1 MAMPSTQQSAPTR
14 ADEFGVYANY
24 EMPPPPPSVQTSQ
37 QQQQPSN
44 SPPSSSPPPSFSS
57 PPMSPQMQ
65 YSQPQYMPPESHR
78 DSFNIDSTSS
88 GIGMSKGFGL
98 ETGINYNQ
106 DGGGSRSRETGGYS
120 PSINTDD
127 DSFAFKSPD
136 PFYYKVTKYIN
147 TRYQLLLDASTPH
160 WALRWTF
167 SLVILLIFMIRIVVA
182 QGWYV
187 ICYGLSIYYLNLFIG
202 FLSPRIDP
210 AFAAGGE
217 FDIDD
222 LNDSATGPMLPT
234 KANDEFKPFIRRL
247 PEFQFWL
254 SATTA
259 TLISLF
265 LTLFEIFDLPV
276 FWPILL
282 LYFILLFVST
292 MRQQIRHMVKY
303 GYVPWDKGK
312 KKYGQSNQEPSSLF
326 STTI

>member
-1 MAMPSTQQSAPTR
+1 MAMPSTQQSVPTR
-14 ADEFGVYANY
+14 ADEFGVYSNHGLS
-24 EMPPPPPSVQTSQ
+24 PPPPSMQSPQQYQTPGSP
-37 QQQQPSN
+37 PSL
-44 SPPSSSPPPSFSS
+44 SPPSSSSSPPS
-57 PPMSPQMQ
+57 PPMSSQMQ

-78 DSFNIDSTSS
+78 DSLNINSNFTNS
-88 GIGMSKGFGL
+88 GIGISRFGSDTKG
-98 ETGINYNQ
+98 
-106 DGGGSRSRETGGYS
+106 DGGVGGEGIGGYS
-120 PSINTDD
+120 PSVNAQD

-136 PFYYKVTKYIN
+136 PFYYTLTKYIN
-147 TRYQLLLDASTPH
+147 SRYQLLLDASTPH

-167 SLVILLIFMIRIVVA
+167 SLVILIIFMMRIVVA

-210 AFAAGGE
+210 AFQAGGE
-217 FDIDD
+217 FDVDD

-234 KANDEFKPFIRRL
+234 RANDEFKPFIRRL

-292 MRQQIRHMVKY
+292 MRQQIRHMLKY